1 MKKLF
6 VIGLLG
12 FIGLLWPISV
22 YAETDDDLLIA
33 DPEPSSF
40 HEALKNN
47 YRESIFVSGS
57 DYNSDIANRFG
68 TEENAVQFLDG
79 EEEGTPFFYG
89 PRLYKMLILFGINLL
104 VCWIITHFFY
114 YRKSHRRDYYFTYI
128 LFSTAIFFILYQL
141 QNMNVEVGIA
151 LGLFGIFS
159 MIRYRTEQLPI
170 REMTYLFV
178 LIGISIING
187 AGMATSYV
195 SFIAVNL
202 IFILL
207 IWILEAVGMSNR
219 NAQKIITYEKI
230 GLIRPDHREELLAD
244 LRERTGLDIVKVQVG
259 SIDFLKDT
267 AFLKV
272 TYVPDDPEPND
283 IEMVTKFKKK

>member
-1 MKKLF
+1 M
-6 VIGLLG
+6 
-12 FIGLLWPISV
+12 
-22 YAETDDDLLIA
+22 E
-33 DPEPSSF
+33 PEEFNP
-40 HEALKNN
+40 
-47 YRESIFVSGS
+47 
-57 DYNSDIANRFG
+57 DIAARFG
-68 TEENAVQFLDG
+68 DAEEQAVDFLNIQLYDG
-79 EEEGTPFFYG
+79 PALGK
-89 PRLYKMLILFGINLL
+89 LLILFGINLL

-114 YRKSHRRDYYFTYI
+114 YRKSRRRDYYFTYM

-141 QNMNVEVGIA
+141 QNMSVEVGVA

-187 AGMATSYV
+187 AGMASSYA
-195 SFIAVNL
+195 SFIATNV

-207 IWILEAVGMSNR
+207 IWVLEAAGMSNR
-219 NAQKIITYEKI
+219 KAQKIITYEKI
-230 GLIRPDHREELLAD
+230 ALIKPERREELLAD
-244 LRERTGLDIVKVQVG
+244 LRERTGLEITKVQVG

-283 IEMVTKFKKK
+283 IDMVTKFKKK

>member
-1 MKKLF
+1 MKKFF
-6 VIGLLG
+6 VIGLLS
-12 FIGLLWPISV
+12 FIGLLGPISV
-22 YAETDDDLLIA
+22 HAEDDEDLMLEVSDTAIA
-33 DPEPSSF
+33 G
-40 HEALKNN
+40 
-47 YRESIFVSGS
+47 VSPVAGEEYS
-57 DYNSDIANRFG
+57 SDIANRFG

-89 PRLYKMLILFGINLL
+89 PKLWKMLILFGINLL

-114 YRKSHRRDYYFTYI
+114 YRKSHRRDYYFTYL

-141 QNMNVEVGIA
+141 QNMTVEVGIA

-178 LIGISIING
+178 LIAISIING

-195 SFIAVNL
+195 SFIAVNV

-207 IWILEAVGMSNR
+207 IGVLEAVGMTNR
-219 NAQKIITYEKI
+219 HAQKIITYEKI
-230 GLIRPDHREELLAD
+230 ELIKSDRREELLAD
-244 LRERTGLDIVKVQVG
+244 LRQRTGLEIVKVQVG

-267 AFLKV
+267 ALLKV
-272 TYVPDDPEPND
+272 TYVPDDAEPND
-283 IEMVTKFKKK
+283 IDRVTKIKMR